1 MGRQDVLSSRSKA
14 EERGARRLWGEVRGE
29 GTLLQEMRI
38 SAVSVHSLGKERGEN
53 EEKL

>member
-1 MGRQDVLSSRSKA
+1 MWSPLGVRWKK
-14 EERGARRLWGEVRGE
+14 GRLWGEIRGE
-29 GTLLQEMRI
+29 GSLLKEMRI